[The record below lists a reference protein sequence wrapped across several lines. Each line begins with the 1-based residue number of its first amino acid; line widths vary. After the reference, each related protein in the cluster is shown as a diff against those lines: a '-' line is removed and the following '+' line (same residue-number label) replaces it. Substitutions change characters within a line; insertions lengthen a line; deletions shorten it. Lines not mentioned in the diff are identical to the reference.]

1 MNNSTLGDDLKFGSW
16 GKGILAAIVSLISI
30 VVIPLALI
38 HFAEGLIDTIGGGA
52 GAGDLFEGIRD
63 MVFRFAIYGLPVV
76 LLAFFTKSY
85 DKGSKAKLLFTL
97 MTLGYSIIWIFIIF
111 EGGNMAVSVDL
122 SSMFEDEQISF
133 GMVDVLLS
141 LKTIVMIMILLIL
154 FRMLLTFTSYG
165 SNREKYL
172 IKFNEK
178 RVDKEYV
185 PGITTTFGE
194 DLKQGSFGRG
204 LFSVFVRGVLIILIP
219 YLIINYSEVIIE
231 TVGMSPDA
239 EDIFDVILGLLHK
252 FLIFGIPFVFLGFFT
267 KFYEEGNKAG
277 LVFEMISR
285 VYSIIWILLI
295 FDMGKF
301 VLPFETGV
309 FLEIG
314 DYALGGN
321 EVLWSIV
328 IIIVLYILLKTVITL
343 LAHRSK
349 RRRYLRKLEES
360 HGNKHR
366 N

>member
-16 GKGILAAIVSLISI
+16 GKGVLAAVVSLISI
-30 VVIPLALI
+30 VIIPLALVY
-38 HFAEGLIDTIGGGA
+38 FAEGLIDTIGA
-52 GAGDLFEGIRD
+52 GSETGDLFKGIKD
-63 MVFRFAIYGLPVV
+63 MIFRFAIYGLPVV

-97 MTLGYSIIWIFIIF
+97 MTLGYSILWIFIIF
-111 EGGNMAVSVDL
+111 EGGNMTVSMDL
-122 SSMFEDEQISF
+122 SSMFEGEQISL
-133 GMVDVLLS
+133 GLVDVLLS
-141 LKTIVMIMILLIL
+141 VKGVVIIMILLVL
-154 FRMLLTFTSYG
+154 FRMLLAFTSYG

-178 RVDKEYV
+178 RADKEYV

-194 DLKQGSFGRG
+194 DLKQGSLGRG

-231 TVGMSPDA
+231 ALGMSPDN
-239 EDIFDVILGLLHK
+239 EDIFNVILDLLYK

-277 LVFEMISR
+277 LVFRMISK

-295 FDMGKF
+295 FDMGNF
-301 VLPFETGV
+301 VLPFDTGV
-309 FLEIG
+309 LFKIG
-314 DYALGGN
+314 DYAFGGN